1 MLIRTISVN
10 MHGLYNTVHVHVH
23 AHVHVHVHVVIT
35 LFFGFIDNDITG
47 SGT

>member
-10 MHGLYNTVHVHVH
+10 MHGLYNTVHVH
-23 AHVHVHVHVVIT
+23 AHVHVVIT

>member
-1 MLIRTISVN
+1 MLIRTNSVN
-10 MHGLYNTVHVHVH
+10 MHGLYNTVHVH
-23 AHVHVHVHVVIT
+23 AHVHVVIT

>member
-10 MHGLYNTVHVHVH
+10 MHGLYNTV
-23 AHVHVHVHVVIT
+23 HVHVHVHVVIT